1 MRVIRDK
8 FTEMAPDDYRFRSV
22 RAALVIAEC
31 SKSAINNVVNF
42 VVIEG
47 ESEWTPLLSGGK
59 RGVGG
64 VRLCCLEGRWAL
76 LPTLGSVAWKGVRLC
91 CLEMR

>member
-8 FTEMAPDDYRFRSV
+8 FTEMAPDDYRLRSV

-42 VVIEG
+42 VVTEG

-59 RGVGG
+59 GVGG
-64 VRLCCLEGRWAL
+64 VRLCCLER
-76 LPTLGSVAWKGVRLC
+76 R
-91 CLEMR
+91 